1 MCLDEVKEAVH
12 EYVGEAIDMIK
23 THYGKDIKVDEI
35 LFNGRMR
42 RAAGRAGIKTNPRTG
57 HRTYKV
63 EISTCIFKF
72 DSKKLKDAVIHEV
85 CHVADHQLFGNFD
98 HGSTWK
104 ELMVAVGQ
112 KPDVYYSKEEMQ
124 EYGHEVPDRKH
135 KRVLVQCVSCSKK
148 HSLTPYKANRLH
160 RYVCRCKNPLK
171 RVDI

>member
-12 EYVGEAIDMIK
+12 EYVELAIESIRN
-23 THYGKDIKVDEI
+23 HYGKDVRVDNI
-35 LFNGRMR
+35 VLNGRMR
-42 RAAGRAGIKTNPRTG
+42 RSAGRAGIKTCPRTG

-72 DSKKLKDAVIHEV
+72 DSKKLKDTVIHEV
-85 CHVADHQLFGNFD
+85 CHVADHQLFGNFE
-98 HGSTWK
+98 HGPTWK

-124 EYGHEVPDRKH
+124 MYGHEVPERRH
-135 KRVLVQCVSCSKK
+135 QRVLAQCVSCSKQYK
-148 HSLTPYKANRLH
+148 LTPYKANRLQ

-171 RVDI
+171 IV